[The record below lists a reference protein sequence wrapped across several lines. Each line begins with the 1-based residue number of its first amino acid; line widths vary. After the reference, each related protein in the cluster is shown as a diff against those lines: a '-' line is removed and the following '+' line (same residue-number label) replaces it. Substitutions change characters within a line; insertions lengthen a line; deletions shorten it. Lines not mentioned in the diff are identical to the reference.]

1 MILAAIRAIKLI
13 DFNNLMEIIEMNNAE
28 TLEAKRKAMPAYTDG
43 IIKTLKQN
51 GISIPDPYAWHTY
64 TDDNQLVCIMEAD
77 HRQREVTKID
87 LKGGYVI
94 RNMNPDGHAD
104 KSAITQRH
112 ARQLFDALTE
122 VYEHKKTVK
131 ILLIVNA
138 RYSRTPERQTR
149 AMLLPWNFSIT
160 EMSGGWIDGYRIRF
174 DDDFSSCGAGVS
186 DLMALTE
193 KTLKQKNK
201 VQL

>member
-1 MILAAIRAIKLI
+1 
-13 DFNNLMEIIEMNNAE
+13 MNNNE
-28 TLEAKRKAMPAYTDG
+28 TLEAKKKAMPRYTDG
-43 IIKTLKQN
+43 IIETLQRN
-51 GISIPDPYAWHTY
+51 GVSMPDQYAWHTY
-64 TDDNQLVCIMEAD
+64 SDKKQLVCLIEAD
-77 HRQREVTKID
+77 HRQKELTKID
-87 LKGGYVI
+87 LEGGSII

-112 ARQLFDALTE
+112 ARQLFDAVTD

-149 AMLLPWNFSIT
+149 AMLLPWDYSIT
-160 EMSGGWIDGYRIRF
+160 ELSGGWIDGYRIRF
-174 DDDFSSCGAGVS
+174 DDNFSPYGAGVS
-186 DLMALTE
+186 DLIALTE
-193 KTLKQKNK
+193 KTIKQKNK